1 MMNKTILML
10 SVSCMSF
17 IAGADLCY
25 AGFNPDDTP
34 PVLNAAMLK
43 SHVSTH
49 TSHLTAAHLSSLEDF
64 SELTLPENSGRDRE
78 GFKPSL
84 TLPNSL
90 GREEKKQSDRIKLAA
105 ACFVT
110 DTTNCSG
117 NEFAGNNAD
126 EDNGGVPPGG
136 QGDSDDYD
144 LDNAERCRQEG
155 YTVTSCSEGYKPVNY
170 CPYDNTY
177 FEKCVAICPSNYV
190 TCEKP
195 YYGVGEACDGKYA
208 SCECTPCGSGYDN
221 TNIPDG
227 YVQDG
232 EACLDCDGKT
242 KYKIKP
248 NPCDGFMDCGSMGGE
263 AGAKTCLSGSTT
275 KYDNCKPCP
284 NKGTL
289 TSCPSPFTC
298 TYEECSGLWYKTG
311 CQPGYDWNANSQTC
325 TQQCSPNY
333 QYTCTGTGYAG
344 GSGTACNGKYTSCTC
359 ASGYEWKNG
368 ACQKKPAE
376 QAEWGKCNGYAKNCN
391 IGDFIFSDRTCS
403 SQKISGKTPIAVVVY
418 KSDDSN
424 CGQAMAL
431 KSIGS
436 YIWGPTYDD
445 ILTLTNFDSTESI
458 SYDLSSCVNTQKI
471 IAEGDKNTYPAAWA
485 AHEYKTEGT
494 EAGDWC
500 LPAAGVWMSIENNI
514 SLINNRFVQAQG
526 TQIGDTTYWSS
537 SEYLTMGAWNWTSA
551 SLWLGEKNYRKDNL
565 FMVRPVLEF

>member
-25 AGFNPDDTP
+25 AGFNPYDTP
-34 PVLNAAMLK
+34 PALSAAMLK

-64 SELTLPENSGRDRE
+64 AEFTLPENSDL
-78 GFKPSL
+78 SI
-84 TLPNSL
+84 LPLPKDL
-90 GREEKKQSDRIKLAA
+90 GRGRGGFHNTPLIQLAA

-110 DTTNCSG
+110 DTTDCSG

-126 EDNGGVPPGG
+126 DDNGGVPPGG
-136 QGDSDDYD
+136 DDYE
-144 LDNAERCRQEG
+144 LDDSKRCIEEG
-155 YTVTSCSEGYKPVNY
+155 YTQTSCPEGYEPYNY
-170 CPYDNTY
+170 CPYDSNY
-177 FEKCVAICPSNYV
+177 FEKCVPSCPNDYV

-195 YYGVGEACDGKYA
+195 YYGVDEACDGKYA
-208 SCECTPCGSGYDN
+208 SCECTPCGLGYDN
-221 TNIPDG
+221 TTIPDG
-227 YVQDG
+227 YIQDG

-311 CQPGYDWNANSQTC
+311 CQPGYDWNTSSQTC

-391 IGDFIFSDRTCS
+391 IGDFIFSDIC
-403 SQKISGKTPIAVVVY
+403 QKL
-418 KSDDSN
+418 
-424 CGQAMAL
+424 Q
-431 KSIGS
+431 
-436 YIWGPTYDD
+436 
-445 ILTLTNFDSTESI
+445 
-458 SYDLSSCVNTQKI
+458 
-471 IAEGDKNTYPAAWA
+471 
-485 AHEYKTEGT
+485 H
-494 EAGDWC
+494 
-500 LPAAGVWMSIENNI
+500 
-514 SLINNRFVQAQG
+514 R
-526 TQIGDTTYWSS
+526 
-537 SEYLTMGAWNWTSA
+537 
-551 SLWLGEKNYRKDNL
+551 
-565 FMVRPVLEF
+565 